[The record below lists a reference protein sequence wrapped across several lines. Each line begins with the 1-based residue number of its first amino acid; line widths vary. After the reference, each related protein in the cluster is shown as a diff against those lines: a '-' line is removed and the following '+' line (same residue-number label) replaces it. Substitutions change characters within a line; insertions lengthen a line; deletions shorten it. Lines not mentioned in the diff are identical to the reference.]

1 MLQTMGSHGDAGGNI
16 NDSGSINNL
25 LSKMDKTLKV
35 WQAIMATVLFIISV
49 GSLFFSLYSQ
59 VISQRRD
66 IDYLK
71 DADKD
76 KALQIRDLNQQQAQ
90 QYKEI
95 NQKLT
100 DILVTLQTKEN
111 KK

>member
-1 MLQTMGSHGDAGGNI
+1 
-16 NDSGSINNL
+16 
-25 LSKMDKTLKV
+25 MDKTLKV

-76 KALQIRDLNQQQAQ
+76 KALLIKDLYQQQIQ
-90 QYKEI
+90 QNKET
-95 NQKLT
+95 NAKLT
-100 DILVTLQTKEN
+100 EILIKLETKEN

>member
-1 MLQTMGSHGDAGGNI
+1 MLQTMGSHRDAGGNI

-25 LSKMDKTLKV
+25 ISKMDKTLKV

-49 GSLFFSLYSQ
+49 GSLFFTIYSQ
-59 VISQRRD
+59 VQIQGRD

-71 DADKD
+71 SADRD
-76 KALQIRDLNQQQAQ
+76 KALQLKDINQQQAQ

-100 DILVTLQTKEN
+100 EILISLQNKEN